1 MRNKIKKIMQMA
13 FLMALAFSPVVAR
26 ADQSETE
33 APKRVVS
40 MNLCTDQFSMLLAGK
55 EQLVSVSKLASDPTL
70 SVMSE
75 EAGAYPVNFG
85 GAEEIY
91 LMNPDLVIAGTYT
104 NQTTVQMLRG
114 LGITVVQMPPVR
126 TISDIAKELRR
137 LGKIL
142 GREQQAEALAR
153 QFTSEIQQFVD
164 AQPAERARAG
174 VYYANGYTAGDGSL
188 VNELITTAG
197 LQNIANNLGLKG
209 TSKLPLELLI
219 LEAPQLLVEGTQFSD
234 KPALAFE
241 LLAHP
246 ALKRTL
252 GNSGRVMV
260 EDKYTICGLP
270 FVTQAIGKLAKQ
282 ATKQATKLG
291 AQSE

>member
-13 FLMALAFSPVVAR
+13 FLVILAASAAVAR
-26 ADQSETE
+26 ADQSETK
-33 APKRVVS
+33 APGRVVS

-55 EQLVSVSKLASDPTL
+55 DQLVSVSKLASDPSL

-75 EAGAYPVNFG
+75 EAKPFPVNFG

-104 NQTTVQMLRG
+104 TQTTVQMLRG
-114 LGITVVQMPPVR
+114 LGITVVQVPPVR
-126 TISDIAKELRR
+126 TIPDIARELRR
-137 LGKIL
+137 LGKVL
-142 GREQQAEALAR
+142 GREQRAETLAH
-153 QFTSEIQQFVD
+153 QFETEIQQLID
-164 AQPAERARAG
+164 AQPDDRARAG
-174 VYYANGYTAGDGSL
+174 VYYANGYTAGDSSL
-188 VNELITTAG
+188 VNELVTTAG
-197 LQNIANNLGLKG
+197 LQNIANSLGLEG
-209 TSKLPLELLI
+209 ISKLPLELLI
-219 LEAPQLLVEGTQFSD
+219 LEEPQLLVEGTQFSD

-252 GNSGRVMV
+252 GNSGRVMI

-270 FVTQAIGKLAKQ
+270 FVTQAISKLARQ
-282 ATKQATKLG
+282 ATRLG
-291 AQSE
+291 AQAE

>member
-1 MRNKIKKIMQMA
+1 MRNKIKKLMQTA
-13 FLMALAFSPVVAR
+13 LLMVLALSPAVTR
-26 ADQSETE
+26 ADETD

-40 MNLCTDQFSMLLAGK
+40 MNLCTDQFSMLLAQEGK
-55 EQLVSVSKLASDPTL
+55 LLSVSKLASEPNL

-75 EAGAYPVNFG
+75 QAKAYPVNFG

-104 NQTTVQMLRG
+104 NQPTVQMLRG
-114 LGITVVQMPPVR
+114 LGIEVVQVPPVR
-126 TISDIAKELRR
+126 TIPDIARELRR
-137 LGKIL
+137 LGKVL
-142 GREQQAEALAR
+142 GTQQKAEKIAS
-153 QFTSEIQQFVD
+153 QFEADVQRLIE
-164 AQPAERARAG
+164 AQPNEKARAG

-197 LQNIANNLGLKG
+197 LQNIASNLGLKG

-219 LEAPQLLVEGTQFSD
+219 LEAPQLLVEGTKFSD

-241 LLAHP
+241 LLSHP
-246 ALKRTL
+246 ALTHTL
-252 GNSGRVMV
+252 SNSGRILV

-270 FVTQAIGKLAKQ
+270 FVTEAITKLADQSKKLRAQ
-282 ATKQATKLG
+282 A
-291 AQSE
+291 E